1 MTDSFCGTRTKIL
14 RQQRFGGFLG
24 QAALA
29 AWLTAL
35 APLAACAAENS
46 GREGKTTLFGDVE
59 IRRNRIELSAPQTL
73 AVAVAPQPASL
84 PPAVDL
90 AAPANHAAN
99 DAEAPAPA
107 AVSISDFVGPPRP
120 KHLTA
125 PAPVT
130 ETMEN
135 TESAPSV
142 AVVTESVAPAAES
155 ATAAPDE
162 SSLSVREGV
171 TTLQAERIHGQ
182 RFGELMASGD
192 VEIQRAD
199 LHLRADELRYD
210 ELQDRV
216 SATGNVRVRNPAGLT
231 ITGPSAD
238 ITLYTRSGEIH
249 APHYCYEPAEEARAP
264 TLLEEL
270 TGKAS
275 RPSFSGEGHAQS
287 LRFEGEN
294 HYRLERGTWSTCR
307 GPDPD
312 WYIRADDLQLDFDR
326 SRGEVED
333 SVLVF
338 KNTPIL
344 WWPWAKF
351 PLDSRRQSGFLAPTV
366 TLSSRKG
373 VDLSVPY
380 YWNIAPNYDATLTPR
395 LLTRRGMMLGAEY
408 RYLTRQYGSGTFRG
422 EWMPDDRK
430 RGSSRALGSWQHL
443 HALLPGLAASVDF
456 NAVSDAEY
464 FDDISSQVQT
474 SALTHLSRNVALNY
488 TGGGWWQASLQAQAW
503 QTLGAENYASA
514 PYQKMPEFA
523 LTANRA
529 LPSGLRFTLDS
540 TWTDFDLQHRLD
552 NLARGTRLYAYPQI
566 GWDFERP
573 EGFLKPRIGINY
585 TRYNLD
591 NQPIQNGRTEIT
603 RSLPV
608 FSLDSGLFFDRYAT
622 WRGRDFRQ
630 TLEPRLFYVYAPYR
644 DQDDIPLFDT
654 ARYDF
659 GMAQIFSEN
668 RYAGKDRFAD
678 SNQVTLAL
686 TSRLIEEASGAE
698 RLQLM
703 LGQRYYFADRK
714 VLLPRE
720 KATQSNR
727 SDLLAQVRGELGYNV
742 SVSSSLQYNLDDRRS
757 ERYNV
762 GIRYLPAAGK
772 TLAAGYR
779 YANDVLHEVDV
790 AAQWPVFQNWLLVGR
805 VSRSIMDDRVTDAIG
820 GLEYNA
826 GCWRVRTAVHHYT
839 TTNNKVNNTFFVQ
852 LELNGLG
859 ALGTNPV
866 DLLRRRVP
874 GYGQIGSTLD
884 NPAF

>member
-1 MTDSFCGTRTKIL
+1 MK
-14 RQQRFGGFLG
+14 QQRHVGGWIG
-24 QAALA
+24 RAALA
-29 AWLTAL
+29 AWLAAF
-35 APLAACAAENS
+35 APHATCAEGNAGQE
-46 GREGKTTLFGDVE
+46 GVRVQGQRQGKTVLFGDVE
-59 IRRNRIELSAPQTL
+59 IRRNRIN
-73 AVAVAPQPASL
+73 
-84 PPAVDL
+84 
-90 AAPANHAAN
+90 APAEPAAAEATPEN
-99 DAEAPAPA
+99 DAPEAALPAQPTP
-107 AVSISDFVGPPRP
+107 DLVGPPRP
-120 KHLTA
+120 QPLATRSAPPAQETTA
-125 PAPVT
+125 VPERA
-130 ETMEN
+130 EN
-135 TESAPSV
+135 TENAQTEENAPPLADEAST
-142 AVVTESVAPAAES
+142 ANAAETPAAPETTQAAAES
-155 ATAAPDE
+155 AAPPAE
-162 SSLSVREGV
+162 AP
-171 TTLQAERIHGQ
+171 TTLLAERIHGQ
-182 RFGELMASGD
+182 RFGELIASGE

-216 SATGNVRVRNPAGLT
+216 SASGNVAVRNPVGLT
-231 ITGPSAD
+231 ITAPAAD
-238 ITLYTRSGEIH
+238 ITLYERSGEIRE
-249 APHYCYEPAEEARAP
+249 PHYCYDPTEPPRTPSLA
-264 TLLEEL
+264 EEL
-270 TGKAS
+270 TGKRQRS
-275 RPSFSGEGHAQS
+275 TLSGEGHAQA
-287 LRFEGEN
+287 LHLQGEN
-294 HYRLERGTWSTCR
+294 RYQMARGTWSTCR

-312 WYIRADDLQLDFDR
+312 WYVRADDLRLNFDQGQ
-326 SRGEVED
+326 GEVED
-333 SVLVF
+333 AVLVF

-344 WWPWAKF
+344 WWPWARF
-351 PLDSRRQSGFLAPTV
+351 PLESRRQSGFLAPTL
-366 TLSSRKG
+366 TLSSRNG
-373 VDLSVPY
+373 VDLAAPY

-395 LLTRRGMMLGAEY
+395 LLTRRGMMLGSEY
-408 RYLTRQYGSGTFRG
+408 RYLTRQFGSGSFRG
-422 EWMPDDRK
+422 EWLPNDRK
-430 RGSSRALGSWQHL
+430 RGGSRALASWQHRQT
-443 HALLPGLAASVDF
+443 LLRGLSTSVNF

-488 TGGGWWQASLQAQAW
+488 TGGGWWRASLLAQAW
-503 QTLGAENYASA
+503 QTLGTKNYAGA

-523 LTANRA
+523 LTAKRA
-529 LPSGLRFTLDS
+529 LGGGLRFTLDS

-552 NLARGTRLYAYPQI
+552 KRARGTRLYAYPQI
-566 GWDFERP
+566 GWELERP
-573 EGFLKPRIGINY
+573 EGFLKPRIGLNY

-591 NQPIQNGRTEIT
+591 NQPYKDGRTEIT

-608 FSLDSGLFFDRYAT
+608 FSLDSGLFFDRYGT

-654 ARYDF
+654 ARFDF

-720 KATQSNR
+720 KETQSNR

-790 AAQWPVFQNWLLVGR
+790 AAQWPLFQRWLLAGR
-805 VSRSIMDDRVTDAIG
+805 VSRSILDDRVTDAIG

-826 GCWRVRTAVHHYT
+826 GCWRLRTAVHHYT

-859 ALGTNPV
+859 ALGSNPT

>member
-1 MTDSFCGTRTKIL
+1 MK
-14 RQQRFGGFLG
+14 QQRRVGGWIG
-24 QAALA
+24 RAALA
-29 AWLTAL
+29 AWLAAF
-35 APLAACAAENS
+35 APHATCAEGNAGQE
-46 GREGKTTLFGDVE
+46 GVRVQGQRQGKTVLFGDVE
-59 IRRNRIELSAPQTL
+59 IRRNRIN
-73 AVAVAPQPASL
+73 
-84 PPAVDL
+84 
-90 AAPANHAAN
+90 APATAK
-99 DAEAPAPA
+99 EPAPAPEPA
-107 AVSISDFVGPPRP
+107 PVAQPTPDFVGPPRP
-120 KHLTA
+120 QPLATRSAPPAQETTA
-125 PAPVT
+125 VPERA
-130 ETMEN
+130 EN
-135 TESAPSV
+135 TENAQTEENAPPLADEAST
-142 AVVTESVAPAAES
+142 ANAAETPAAPETTQAAAES
-155 ATAAPDE
+155 AAPSGE
-162 SSLSVREGV
+162 AP

-182 RFGELMASGD
+182 RFGELIASGE

-216 SATGNVRVRNPAGLT
+216 SASGNVAVRNPVGLT
-231 ITGPSAD
+231 ITAPAAD
-238 ITLYTRSGEIH
+238 ITLYERSGEIRE
-249 APHYCYEPAEEARAP
+249 PHYCYDPTEPPRTPSLA
-264 TLLEEL
+264 EEL
-270 TGKAS
+270 TGKRQRS
-275 RPSFSGEGHAQS
+275 TLSGEGHAQA
-287 LRFEGEN
+287 LHLQGEN
-294 HYRLERGTWSTCR
+294 RYQMARGTWSTCR

-312 WYIRADDLQLDFDR
+312 WYVRADDLRLDFDR
-326 SRGEVED
+326 GQGEVED
-333 SVLVF
+333 AVLVF

-344 WWPWAKF
+344 WWPWARF
-351 PLDSRRQSGFLAPTV
+351 PLESRRQSGFLAPTL

-373 VDLSVPY
+373 MDLAQPY

-395 LLTRRGMMLGAEY
+395 LLTRRGMMLGSEY
-408 RYLTRQYGSGTFRG
+408 RYLTHQFGNGIFRG
-422 EWMPDDRK
+422 EWMPNDRK
-430 RGSSRALGSWQHL
+430 RGGSRALGSWQHQQT
-443 HALLPGLAASVDF
+443 LLSGLSANVDF

-464 FDDISSQVQT
+464 FDDISSQAQT
-474 SALTHLSRNVALNY
+474 TALTHLSRNVTLNY

-503 QTLGAENYASA
+503 QTLGAENYAVA

-529 LPSGLRFTLDS
+529 LPGDLRFTLDS

-566 GWDFERP
+566 GWDLDRM

-591 NQPIQNGRTEIT
+591 NQPLAGGRTEIT

-608 FSLDSGLFFDRYAT
+608 FSLDSGLFFDRYGT
-622 WRGRDFRQ
+622 WRGRDFHQ

-644 DQDDIPLFDT
+644 DQDDIPVFDS
-654 ARYDF
+654 AALDF

-698 RLQLM
+698 RLQLT
-703 LGQRYYFADRK
+703 LGQRYYFSDRK
-714 VLLPRE
+714 VLLPGE
-720 KATQSNR
+720 AETLSNR

-742 SVSSSLQYNLDDRRS
+742 SVSSFLQYNLDERHS
-757 ERYNV
+757 EHYNV
-762 GIRYLPAAGK
+762 GMHYLPAAGK
-772 TLAAGYR
+772 TLSVGYR
-779 YANDVLHEVDV
+779 YTNDVLHEVDV
-790 AAQWPVFQNWLLVGR
+790 AAQWPLFQRWLLAGR
-805 VSRSIMDDRVTDAIG
+805 VSRSILDDRVTDAIG

-826 GCWRVRTAVHHYT
+826 GCWRLRTAVHHYT

-859 ALGTNPV
+859 ALGSNPT

>member
-1 MTDSFCGTRTKIL
+1 MRVQGQ
-14 RQQRFGGFLG
+14 RQ
-24 QAALA
+24 
-29 AWLTAL
+29 
-35 APLAACAAENS
+35 
-46 GREGKTTLFGDVE
+46 GKTIRLGGVE
-59 IRRNRIELSAPQTL
+59 IRRNRINASASAEEPTQEPRPAPSHAEAPTSTP
-73 AVAVAPQPASL
+73 VAQPASDFIG
-84 PPAVDL
+84 PPQPKPLATRSAPSAAKALAVTENED
-90 AAPANHAAN
+90 
-99 DAEAPAPA
+99 DAEDA
-107 AVSISDFVGPPRP
+107 
-120 KHLTA
+120 
-125 PAPVT
+125 
-130 ETMEN
+130 
-135 TESAPSV
+135 ESAPPV
-142 AVVTESVAPAAES
+142 AVETETVAPATETVSAPAES
-155 ATAAPDE
+155 SAR
-162 SSLSVREGV
+162 REEA
-171 TTLQAERIHGQ
+171 TTLRAERIYGQ
-182 RFGELMASGD
+182 RLGEMMASGD

-199 LHLRADELRYD
+199 LHLRADELRYN
-210 ELQDRV
+210 ELHDSV
-216 SATGNVRVRNPAGLT
+216 SATGNVEVSNPAGLT
-231 ITGPSAD
+231 ISGPSAD
-238 ITLYTRSGEIH
+238 MTLYSRSGEIH
-249 APHYCYEPAEEARAP
+249 EPHYCYDPAEEARAP
-264 TLLEEL
+264 SLMEDL
-270 TGKAS
+270 TGK
-275 RPSFSGEGHAQS
+275 RQHVGLSGEGHAQR

-307 GPDPD
+307 GSDPD

-344 WWPWAKF
+344 WWPWARF
-351 PLDSRRQSGFLAPTV
+351 PLESRRQSGFLAPTL

-373 VDLSVPY
+373 MDLAQPY

-408 RYLTRQYGSGTFRG
+408 RYLTHQFGNGIFRG
-422 EWMPDDRK
+422 EWMPEDRK
-430 RGSSRALGSWQHL
+430 RGSSRALGSWQHQQT
-443 HALLPGLAASVDF
+443 LLSGLSANVDF

-464 FDDISSQVQT
+464 FDDISSQAQT
-474 SALTHLSRNVALNY
+474 TALTHLSRNVTLNY

-503 QTLGAENYASA
+503 QTLGAENYAVA

-529 LPSGLRFTLDS
+529 LPGGLRFTLDS

-566 GWDFERP
+566 GWDLDRM

-591 NQPIQNGRTEIT
+591 NQPLVGGRTEIT

-608 FSLDSGLFFDRYAT
+608 FSLDSGLFFDRYGT
-622 WRGRDFRQ
+622 WRGRDFHQ

-644 DQDDIPLFDT
+644 DQDDIPVFDS
-654 ARYDF
+654 AALDF

-686 TSRLIEEASGAE
+686 TSRLIEDASGTE
-698 RLQLM
+698 RLQLT
-703 LGQRYYFADRK
+703 LGQRYYFTDRK
-714 VLLPRE
+714 VLLPGE
-720 KATQSNR
+720 QETLSNR

-742 SVSSSLQYNLDDRRS
+742 SVSSFLQYNLDERHS
-757 ERYNV
+757 EHYNV
-762 GIRYLPAAGK
+762 GMHYLPAAGK
-772 TLAAGYR
+772 TLSVGYR
-779 YANDVLHEVDV
+779 YTNDVLHEIDV
-790 AAQWPVFQNWLLVGR
+790 AAQWPLFQRWLLAGR
-805 VSRSIMDDRVTDAIG
+805 VSRTILDSRVTDAIG
-820 GLEYNA
+820 GIEYNA

-859 ALGTNPV
+859 ALGTEPA
-866 DLLRRRVP
+866 DLLLRRVP
-874 GYGQIGSTLD
+874 DHGQIGSTLD

>member
-1 MTDSFCGTRTKIL
+1 MK
-14 RQQRFGGFLG
+14 QQRRVGSLIYR
-24 QAALA
+24 AALA
-29 AWLTAL
+29 AGLVAL
-35 APLAACAAENS
+35 APQTVCAEGNVGQES
-46 GREGKTTLFGDVE
+46 VHVQGQRQGKTILFGDVE
-59 IRRNRIELSAPQTL
+59 IRRNRINA
-73 AVAVAPQPASL
+73 PAS
-84 PPAVDL
+84 
-90 AAPANHAAN
+90 
-99 DAEAPAPA
+99 AEDPAPAPEPA
-107 AVSISDFVGPPRP
+107 SVAQPTPDFVGPPQPQPLATRS
-120 KHLTA
+120 A
-125 PAPVT
+125 PPAEETIAVT
-130 ETMEN
+130 ENAEDAES
-135 TESAPSV
+135 TESAQPV
-142 AVVTESVAPAAES
+142 AVETKTVNADEAITTPKTTETAAEP
-155 ATAAPDE
+155 TAP
-162 SSLSVREGV
+162 SGEGP
-171 TTLQAERIHGQ
+171 TTLQAERIYGQ
-182 RFGELMASGD
+182 RFGELMANGD

-199 LHLRADELRYD
+199 LHLRADELRYN
-210 ELQDRV
+210 ELQDSI
-216 SATGNVRVRNPAGLT
+216 SATGNVEVRNPAGLT
-231 ITGPSAD
+231 ISAPAAD
-238 ITLYTRSGEIH
+238 ITLYSRSGEIRD
-249 APHYCYEPAEEARAP
+249 PHYCYDPAEEAP
-264 TLLEEL
+264 IPSLMEEL

-294 HYRLERGTWSTCR
+294 RYRLERGTWSTCR

-326 SRGEVED
+326 NRGEVD
-333 SVLVF
+333 DAWLVF

-344 WWPWAKF
+344 WWPWARF
-351 PLDSRRQSGFLAPTV
+351 PLDSHRQSGFLAPTL

-373 VDLSVPY
+373 LDLAQPY

-395 LLTRRGMMLGAEY
+395 LLTRRGMMLGTEY

-422 EWMPDDRK
+422 EWMPNDRK
-430 RGSSRALGSWQHL
+430 RGGSRALGSWQHRQT
-443 HALLPGLAASVDF
+443 LLRGLTSSVNF

-488 TGGGWWQASLQAQAW
+488 TGGGWWRASLLAQAW
-503 QTLGAENYASA
+503 QTLGTKNYAGA
-514 PYQKMPEFA
+514 PYQKMPQFTLSA
-523 LTANRA
+523 KRPLIG
-529 LPSGLRFTLDS
+529 GLRFTLDS
-540 TWTDFDLQHRLD
+540 EWTDFDLQHRLD
-552 NLARGTRLYAYPQI
+552 NRARGARLYAYPQI
-566 GWDFERP
+566 GWELDRP

-591 NQPIQNGRTEIT
+591 NQPYKGGRTEIT

-654 ARYDF
+654 ARFDF

-686 TSRLIEEASGAE
+686 TSRLIEEASGTE

-720 KATQSNR
+720 KETQSNR

-762 GIRYLPAAGK
+762 GFRYLPAAGK

-790 AAQWPVFQNWLLVGR
+790 AAQWPVFRNWLLVGR
-805 VSRSIMDDRVTDAIG
+805 VSRSILDDRVTDAIG

-839 TTNNKVNNTFFVQ
+839 TNNDKVNNTFFVQ

-859 ALGTNPV
+859 ALGSDPV